1 MLLVLAD
8 LAVATAAAG
17 GLALLLT
24 SLTFASHAW
33 MASVPQRP
41 AAGVRDLG
49 GGEDPTGAL
58 FAFMLKAYLLA
69 LVVAHVHAWGDG
81 PLASQQGQSAP
92 AAPCPRV
99 ATAAPNTP
107 TRLLG
112 AALRA
117 GEERPRHLN
126 AEWSRGGA
134 LLPAQTVAELH
145 ACLQAAYALALL
157 LEVRKYDQSLDWL
170 LERSPD
176 PLDFGF
182 ACVLLPCLCAPA
194 LALHGFGGA
203 WLGFSS
209 LG

>member
-41 AAGVRDLG
+41 AAGTRDLG

-58 FAFMLKAYLLA
+58 FAFMLKAYVLA

-99 ATAAPNTP
+99 ATAALFT
-107 TRLLG
+107 TVSRLSPPRLVASQLPSPAQG
-112 AALRA
+112 QRLPPAPADAPPHLR
-117 GEERPRHLN
+117 GRRVRPRP
-126 AEWSRGGA
+126 R
-134 LLPAQTVAELH
+134 
-145 ACLQAAYALALL
+145 
-157 LEVRKYDQSLDWL
+157 R
-170 LERSPD
+170 RR
-176 PLDFGF
+176 
-182 ACVLLPCLCAPA
+182 
-194 LALHGFGGA
+194 
-203 WLGFSS
+203 
-209 LG
+209 

>member
-41 AAGVRDLG
+41 AAGTRDLG

-58 FAFMLKAYLLA
+58 FAFMLKAYVLA

-92 AAPCPRV
+92 AAPCPQW
-99 ATAAPNTP
+99 PP
-107 TRLLG
+107 P
-112 AALRA
+112 LRT
-117 GEERPRHLN
+117 RPRACSGLPSGH
-126 AEWSRGGA
+126 ARRG
-134 LLPAQTVAELH
+134 
-145 ACLQAAYALALL
+145 LA
-157 LEVRKYDQSLDWL
+157 
-170 LERSPD
+170 P
-176 PLDFGF
+176 
-182 ACVLLPCLCAPA
+182 
-194 LALHGFGGA
+194 
-203 WLGFSS
+203 
-209 LG
+209 